1 MQAYCFAQLAM
12 QLVVIVVH
20 YTVNKVSFDFI
31 AVKLLVHVRKI
42 PLTAFLNTFSSP
54 LSMEMAV
61 KWFYI

>member
-1 MQAYCFAQLAM
+1 M